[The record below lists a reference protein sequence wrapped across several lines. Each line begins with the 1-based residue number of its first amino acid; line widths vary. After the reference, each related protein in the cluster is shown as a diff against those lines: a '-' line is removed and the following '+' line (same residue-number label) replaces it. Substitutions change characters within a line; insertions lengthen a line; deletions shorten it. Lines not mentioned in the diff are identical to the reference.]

1 MWGCTG
7 TAAVITLCQYMLMWK
22 QSTSCNHLIPASQSL
37 IVGMLR
43 STGHWPLLDDIQWSA
58 VGWLSQKKAN
68 QKARSDAA
76 GTTMVKKLNR
86 SWESL
91 RQVLQCCFTFR
102 SLLILTS
109 SKVCR
114 QTRCRSFS
122 LTPFPTCCSFFWSFS
137 TALSGCQVTVSDQ
150 RWVLSCQTP
159 NFLWTG
165 SPLWLMFLWR
175 CSRRRTGR
183 WEGSGEWQH
192 GSY

>member
-1 MWGCTG
+1 
-7 TAAVITLCQYMLMWK
+7 MWK
-22 QSTSCNHLIPASQSL
+22 QSTSCNHLIPAFQSRYAPIDLPL
-37 IVGMLR
+37 IIIEWYSVI
-43 STGHWPLLDDIQWSA
+43 S
-58 VGWLSQKKAN
+58 GWLVVAKKAN

-76 GTTMVKKLNR
+76 GTTMIKKLNR
-86 SWESL
+86 SWRSL
-91 RQVLQCCFTFR
+91 RQVLQCCFRFR

-114 QTRCRSFS
+114 QTQCRSFS
-122 LTPFPTCCSFFWSFS
+122 LAPFPTCCSFFWSFS

-165 SPLWLMFLWR
+165 SPLWLMFPWR
-175 CSRRRTGR
+175 CSQRRTGR

-192 GSY
+192 GSH